1 MPRQDIVSYGQAIAK
16 EVARRST
23 CLDKQVGC
31 VLMSETGIILA
42 TGYNGAPRGV
52 EHCLDCAVE
61 QHDGDKS
68 WCVAAHAEQNAMLY
82 ADPEK
87 VHYCFSTL
95 EPCIM
100 CTRMLMNTACKEVV
114 YDRSSNRSSNSCSG
128 RFLWKRRN
136 SPATWRHRP
145 FIGV

>member
-1 MPRQDIVSYGQAIAK
+1 MPRRDIISYGQAIAK

-52 EHCLDCAVE
+52 EHCTTCVVSLT
-61 QHDGDKS
+61 GDKAL
-68 WCVAAHAEQNAMLY
+68 CPAAHAEQNALLY

-100 CTRMLMNTACKEVV
+100 CTRMLMNTACKEVI
-114 YDRSSNRSSNSCSG
+114 YDRKTNNTTYSG
-128 RFLWKRRN
+128 LWLWARRN
-136 SPATWRHRP
+136 DSATWRYRP